1 MLGYYMSDKRLKLN
15 LVRGALAAGLVALV
29 AFGVVYLVDYFTH
42 LSEHSKHPKAL
53 QFALAAV
60 VALPLWIVVGWV
72 EWRKWIGQ
80 SWSRLRRKPA
90 RMSASNESAAS
101 LLAQDTPP
109 R

>member
-1 MLGYYMSDKRLKLN
+1 MLGDYISDKRLKLSV
-15 LVRGALAAGLVALV
+15 VRSALAAGLVALV

-42 LSEHSKHPKAL
+42 LSEHSKNPKAL

-72 EWRKWIGQ
+72 EWRKWISQ
-80 SWSRLRRKPA
+80 LWARLWREPA
-90 RMSASNESAAS
+90 LRSASNGDESS
-101 LLAQDTPP
+101 GRPWDE